1 MIFVTGG
8 FAQGRLSYVLKE
20 FNLSHN
26 DVFDAEKKHISEFN
40 GEKIIYHAEEI
51 VTQWL
56 SENKEPYTEINL
68 ICEKFKNCI
77 VISQEVGC
85 GIVPA
90 NEYERIWRETVGR
103 MNCIFAEKS
112 DTVLKICCGIAMLL
126 KGGEKIVD
134 SV

>member
-8 FAQGRLSYVLKE
+8 FAQGRLDYVLKE
-20 FNLSHN
+20 FNLGYS
-26 DVFDAEKKHISEFN
+26 DVFDAEKKHISEFD
-40 GEKIIYHAEEI
+40 GEKVIYRAEEI
-51 VTQWL
+51 VTQL
-56 SENKEPYTEINL
+56 LAQNKEIQTESNL
-68 ICEKFKNCI
+68 ICEKLKNCI

-90 NEYERIWRETVGR
+90 DEYERRWRETVGR

-112 DTVLKICCGIAMLL
+112 DAVFKICCGIAVKL
-126 KGGEKIVD
+126 KGGGKIVD